1 MKTELKK
8 VGGWTPMIDS
18 LVLDP
23 KYGLKGAAVF
33 GVVWRHC
40 QMRDG
45 VCNASLDRM
54 GELVGIKTRDTI
66 IKYLKRLVKDG
77 YLIDTTPGIKNI
89 PHTYKDAG
97 KLNMA
102 ISLEIEPSNQQP
114 HETGVELLDTSQDI
128 QIGVELGVETGV
140 EQLDMNTLN
149 TLREDEGKG
158 QEIGLQKPQS
168 SPSAQAEA
176 KTTSALADNNFPQ
189 IVKDIKL
196 ITNYFPPKDQWVFLE
211 KKFPEGVTDMTKARN
226 YYNYAR
232 AKHINPQNYDVW
244 LIEWYSTDGYYMHPK
259 DKAKFYELYGSEAIQ
274 HPDDQKS

>member
-18 LVLDP
+18 LVLEP

-45 VCNASLDRM
+45 VCKASLDRM

-77 YLIDTTPGIKNI
+77 YLIDTTPGIKNT
-89 PHTYKDAG
+89 PHIYKDAG

-102 ISLEIEPSNQQP
+102 ISLEIEPSDP
-114 HETGVELLDTSQDI
+114 ETGVELLDTSI
-128 QIGVELGVETGV
+128 GAENGVELGVETGV

-149 TLREDEGKG
+149 TLKKTKEKEKDTTTGFVASQKDATQRNVINTTNSNHSGLVDKVYKMLLESYKEPQRELIKG
-158 QEIGLQKPQS
+158 AIKMWCDDCN
-168 SPSAQAEA
+168 
-176 KTTSALADNNFPQ
+176 KTKEDGGEWSL
-189 IVKDIKL
+189 
-196 ITNYFPPKDQWVFLE
+196 TNYDAILE
-211 KKFPEGVTDMTKARN
+211 R
-226 YYNYAR
+226 
-232 AKHINPQNYDVW
+232 YDI
-244 LIEWYSTDGYYMHPK
+244 LALSTGHN
-259 DKAKFYELYGSEAIQ
+259 
-274 HPDDQKS
+274 